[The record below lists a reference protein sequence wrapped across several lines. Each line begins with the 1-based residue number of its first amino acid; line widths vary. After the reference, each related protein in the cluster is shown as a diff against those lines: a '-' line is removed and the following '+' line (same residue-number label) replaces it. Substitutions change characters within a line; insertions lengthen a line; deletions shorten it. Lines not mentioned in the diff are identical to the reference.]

1 MVKHVIKRHG
11 HLEKFDERKVY
22 ASCYAA
28 CLNSHINKKESEKIA
43 EEITKKIKSW
53 IKTKKVV
60 SSDDIFKEMTKLLK
74 KLDKDVAFMYETH
87 RDVN

>member
-1 MVKHVIKRHG
+1 MIQIIKRHG

-28 CLNSHINKKESEKIA
+28 CLNCHINKQEAEKICKKVS
-43 EEITKKIKSW
+43 TKIKSW
-53 IKTKKVV
+53 IKTKKQV

-74 KLDKDVAFMYETH
+74 KLNKDAAFM
-87 RDVN
+87 